1 MGPSPEEGEQQNNGD
16 NAPYLTISEL
26 SRAVK
31 TAVEN
36 AFDFVRVRA
45 EVSRPNKA
53 PSGHLYFTLKDD
65 RSFHTCGGMLEN
77 DEKSRDTA

>member
-1 MGPSPEEGEQQNNGD
+1 MAYYGYIMEEGEQQNNGD

-45 EVSRPNKA
+45 
-53 PSGHLYFTLKDD
+53 GFLLHQDL
-65 RSFHTCGGMLEN
+65 
-77 DEKSRDTA
+77 

>member
-1 MGPSPEEGEQQNNGD
+1 MEEGEQQNNGD

-45 EVSRPNKA
+45 KFPARTKPRQDICI
-53 PSGHLYFTLKDD
+53 LL
-65 RSFHTCGGMLEN
+65 
-77 DEKSRDTA
+77 

>member
-1 MGPSPEEGEQQNNGD
+1 MEEGEKQNNGD

-45 EVSRPNKA
+45 EV
-53 PSGHLYFTLKDD
+53 
-65 RSFHTCGGMLEN
+65 
-77 DEKSRDTA
+77 